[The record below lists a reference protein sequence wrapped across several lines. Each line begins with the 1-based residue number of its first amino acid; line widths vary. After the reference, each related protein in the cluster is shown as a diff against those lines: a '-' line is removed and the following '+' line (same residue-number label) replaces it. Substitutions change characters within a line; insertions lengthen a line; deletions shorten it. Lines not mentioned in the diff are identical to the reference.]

1 MRRQIVLLL
10 GAALGAAPAAL
21 RAQAPEGAPVPLSLA
36 QAVAVARDTTPG
48 VRLAALRVEA
58 SEARARQA
66 RGALLPTVGATVGN
80 LDRTFNRA
88 SMGIEFPAIPGQAP
102 IPDLIG
108 PFDNFDARLKL
119 TQTLFDP
126 AGFVRTRA
134 AREAVAGST
143 AERDVAAEAAA
154 QRAAAT
160 YLRAARAGAVVA
172 ARREDV
178 RLAEELVALARE
190 QLAAGVSTAIDVTR
204 AESQRVAA
212 VGMLRVAANG
222 AAQAQI
228 ELARALGVDPGTRF
242 ALSDTLPA
250 GTDPG
255 AAAAADAGEATRRA
269 LAARPDLRS
278 AAALET
284 VAKTQR
290 RSIRA
295 ERLPRLDLVADWGV
309 NGPSVEDAISTRQVG
324 VQVSLPLVDGL
335 RRESRLAEQD
345 AVVREAQL
353 RHVDLRRQIEAEVR
367 SALLD
372 AESGREQQ
380 EVAAER
386 LRLAEEELGQARERF
401 ANGVAGN
408 IELISAQSSL
418 VRARDAVI
426 DARYATAQ
434 ARVSL
439 ARAVG
444 AAGALR

>member
-1 MRRQIVLLL
+1 MRRQIVILL

-36 QAVAVARDTTPG
+36 RAVAVARDTTPG
-48 VRLAALRVEA
+48 VRLAALRVEE

-212 VGMLRVAANG
+212 VGMLRVAENG

-250 GTDPG
+250 GTG
-255 AAAAADAGEATRRA
+255 AGAAAADAGEATRRA
-269 LAARPDLRS
+269 LASRPDLRS

-290 RSIRA
+290 RSISA

-309 NGPSVEDAISTRQVG
+309 NGPSVQDAISTRQVG

-353 RHVDLRRQIEAEVR
+353 RQTDLRRQIEAEVR

>member
-1 MRRQIVLLL
+1 MRRQIVILL

-21 RAQAPEGAPVPLSLA
+21 RAQAPEGVPLSLA

-48 VRLAALRVEA
+48 VRLAALRVEE

-160 YLRAARAGAVVA
+160 YLRAGRAGAVVS

-212 VGMLRVAANG
+212 VGMMRVAENG

-242 ALSDTLPA
+242 ALSDTLPGDA
-250 GTDPG
+250 G
-255 AAAAADAGEATRRA
+255 AAAADAGEATRRA

>member
-1 MRRQIVLLL
+1 MRRQIFILL

-48 VRLAALRVEA
+48 VRLAALRVEE

-160 YLRAARAGAVVA
+160 YLRATRAGAVVA

-212 VGMLRVAANG
+212 VGMLRVAENG

-250 GTDPG
+250 GADAG
-255 AAAAADAGEATRRA
+255 IAAADAEEATRRA

-284 VAKTQR
+284 AAKTQR
-290 RSIRA
+290 RSIHA

-324 VQVSLPLVDGL
+324 VQVSLPLLDGL

-353 RHVDLRRQIEAEVR
+353 RQTDLRRQIEAEVR